1 MRKSVR
7 VICALVLATIL
18 LVSCHSVNQKM
29 SKKNNMPGMVRMTE
43 DQLSAVSSNND
54 FSLRMFKEVAASG
67 EGSVLVSPL
76 SATYALGMLANGAQG
91 DTRREI
97 VGGLGFGTEDVKDV
111 NAICQQLMTDAPWLD
126 KSATIDIANAV
137 VVNQKH
143 QLRTDFKKTVR
154 QHYDALVENK
164 DFGSPATLSFINNWA
179 KEKTKGMIP
188 KVLNAVDPMAVTYLM
203 NAVYFKGIWASKF
216 DKARTQKEP
225 FVTENGVRRQLPM
238 MRQESQYR
246 ANVNDTYKTVI
257 LPYGNGSFNMVVL
270 LPQEGKTV
278 NDVLA
283 GLSAETWRENIESC
297 LEMEVDLKLPR
308 FTTTCQSVL
317 NKPLSN
323 MGMRRMFNSQQADFG
338 ALCDGQTAVS
348 EVLQSAKIELDEE
361 GTRAAAVTAV
371 VVMMTSAGLPDL
383 MEFHADHPFVYA
395 ITESSTGAIFF
406 MGVYRGD

>member
-7 VICALVLATIL
+7 VICVLVLATIL

-76 SATYALGMLANGAQG
+76 STTYALGMLANGAQG

-126 KSATIDIANAV
+126 KSTTIDIANAV

-216 DKARTQKEP
+216 DKARTQKES
-225 FVTENGVRRQLPM
+225 FVTENGARRQLPM
-238 MRQESQYR
+238 MHQESQYR
-246 ANVNDTYKTVI
+246 ANVNDTCKTVI

-270 LPQEGKTV
+270 LPQKGKTV

-283 GLSAETWRENIESC
+283 GLSTEKWRENIESC

>member
-1 MRKSVR
+1 M
-7 VICALVLATIL
+7 
-18 LVSCHSVNQKM
+18 
-29 SKKNNMPGMVRMTE
+29 
-43 DQLSAVSSNND
+43 
-54 FSLRMFKEVAASG
+54 
-67 EGSVLVSPL
+67 LVSPL

-216 DKARTQKEP
+216 DKARTQKES
-225 FVTENGVRRQLPM
+225 FVTENGARRQLPM
-238 MRQESQYR
+238 MHQESQYR
-246 ANVNDTYKTVI
+246 ANVNDTCKTVI

-270 LPQEGKTV
+270 LPQKGKTV

-283 GLSAETWRENIESC
+283 GLSTEKWRENIESC

>member
-1 MRKSVR
+1 
-7 VICALVLATIL
+7 
-18 LVSCHSVNQKM
+18 
-29 SKKNNMPGMVRMTE
+29 MPGMVRMTE

>member
-1 MRKSVR
+1 
-7 VICALVLATIL
+7 
-18 LVSCHSVNQKM
+18 
-29 SKKNNMPGMVRMTE
+29 MPGMVRMTE

-297 LEMEVDLKLPR
+297 LEMEVDLKLSR

>member
-7 VICALVLATIL
+7 VICVLVLATIL

-216 DKARTQKEP
+216 DKARTQKES
-225 FVTENGVRRQLPM
+225 FVTANGVRRQLPM

-308 FTTTCQSVL
+308 FTTTSQSVL
-317 NKPLSN
+317 NKPLSD

-371 VVMMTSAGLPDL
+371 VVMMSSAGLPDL

>member
-1 MRKSVR
+1 
-7 VICALVLATIL
+7 
-18 LVSCHSVNQKM
+18 
-29 SKKNNMPGMVRMTE
+29 MVRMTE

-111 NAICQQLMTDAPWLD
+111 NAICQQLMTDAPRLD

-137 VVNQKH
+137 VVNQKQ
-143 QLRTDFKKTVR
+143 QLRSDFKKTVR

-188 KVLNAVDPMAVTYLM
+188 KVLNAIDPMAATYLM

>member
-1 MRKSVR
+1 
-7 VICALVLATIL
+7 
-18 LVSCHSVNQKM
+18 M

>member
-1 MRKSVR
+1 
-7 VICALVLATIL
+7 
-18 LVSCHSVNQKM
+18 
-29 SKKNNMPGMVRMTE
+29 MVRMTE

-216 DKARTQKEP
+216 DKARTQKES

-270 LPQEGKTV
+270 LPQEDKTV

-283 GLSAETWRENIESC
+283 GLSAKTWRENMESC
-297 LEMEVDLKLPR
+297 LEMDVDLKLPR

>member
-7 VICALVLATIL
+7 VICVLVLATIL

-216 DKARTQKEP
+216 DKARTQKES

-270 LPQEGKTV
+270 LPQEDKTV

-283 GLSAETWRENIESC
+283 GLSAKTWRENMESC
-297 LEMEVDLKLPR
+297 LEMDVDLKLPR